1 MNTKEMTMKN
11 TTSLKQELEK
21 DAINV
26 FAEFATE
33 YPKSAASLM
42 LGLLV
47 WLLEDLAEGQGAD
60 PNQEIVIE
68 GGEHQRGVTIHAVS
82 KIEE

>member
-1 MNTKEMTMKN
+1 METDS

-21 DAINV
+21 DAINA

-33 YPKSAASLM
+33 YPKSALSLM

-47 WLLEDLAEGQGAD
+47 GLLEDVAAGQGAD
-60 PNQEIVIE
+60 PNQETVIE
-68 GGEHQRGVTIHAVS
+68 GGEHQRGITIHAVR
-82 KIEE
+82 KNED

>member
-1 MNTKEMTMKN
+1 MKN
-11 TTSLKQELEK
+11 TNSLKQELEK
-21 DAINV
+21 DAINA

-33 YPKSAASLM
+33 YPKSALSLI

-47 WLLEDLAEGQGAD
+47 GLIEDAAKRQGAD

-68 GGEHQRGVTIHAVS
+68 GGERQRGITIHAVS
-82 KIEE
+82 KN